1 MKNEKRPH
9 IRVTDHEVVAGEI
22 LLVLDAYHVPA
33 CFVDD
38 VFAKVKEQ
46 ITLQPVTIGAAG
58 LTKVE
63 ADRRKADMRRRF
75 GLLKKRRMK

>member
-1 MKNEKRPH
+1 MKSEKQLR
-9 IRVTDHEVVAGEI
+9 IRVTDYEAVAGEI

-33 CFVDD
+33 CSVDD

-46 ITLQPVTIGAAG
+46 IALQPVTIGATG
-58 LTKVE
+58 LTKAE
-63 ADRRKADMRRRF
+63 SEQRKADMRRQF